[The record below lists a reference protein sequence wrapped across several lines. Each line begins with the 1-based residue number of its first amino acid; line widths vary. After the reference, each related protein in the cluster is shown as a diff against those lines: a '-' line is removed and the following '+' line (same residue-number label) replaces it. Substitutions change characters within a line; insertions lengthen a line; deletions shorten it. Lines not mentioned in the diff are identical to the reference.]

1 MKSIDVNIKACLRL
15 MLSAAFFI
23 VLSVESAGAH
33 GNKKSDI
40 LIGAHGWYG
49 FDIEN
54 IRPQPL
60 TYNGYM
66 TYEASV
72 GFQTNP
78 ESGCQYAQAFGYPT
92 LSVGLSLASMGD
104 FKMADNTR
112 FPNLYSVFGSFER
125 SLLRTKVFSMGYQ
138 FDFGATYNPGR
149 YDPVGRPSDN
159 WLSSPFMAYFGAGAF
174 AKFHVGKHWEIGAD
188 FMFRHYSNGRL
199 ALPNE
204 ALNALGGGIFARYRL
219 QEYDWRKYKTYSKVE
234 NPEFDRGMQY
244 MITFGTGFHTCQGE
258 WRAYVQVDDNDQRL
272 TPQEKQEA
280 NSKLKAH
287 PKFSLSF
294 DALYRYSLRYATGIG
309 LDLFYSTNMKELA
322 AADKLLYSQEAINA
336 SPGYFPL
343 SVGVAVVQ
351 EVYWRNFAIH
361 VAIGAYPYRHK
372 GVNASSVVTES
383 DKALMDDDRER
394 GWHYE
399 KAGIRYYFPKLGD
412 TYLGFAIKSHSIKA
426 EYLEFSIGIRL

>member
-33 GNKKSDI
+33 GNRKSDI

-54 IRPQPL
+54 IRPTPL

-104 FKMADNTR
+104 FKMVDNTR

-125 SLLRTKVFSMGYQ
+125 SLLRTKAFSMGYQ

-149 YDPVGRPSDN
+149 YDPINRPSDN

-234 NPEFDRGMQY
+234 NPEFKKGMQY
-244 MITFGTGFHTCQGE
+244 MITAGFGVHTCQAE
-258 WRAYVQVDDNDQRL
+258 WNKYAYSDHLSDS
-272 TPQEKQEA
+272 PKQENPSKDEA
-280 NSKLKAH
+280 NSLKAH

-294 DALYRYSLRYATGIG
+294 DAVYRYSLRYATGIG
-309 LDLFYSTNMKELA
+309 VDMFYSSNMKELK
-322 AADKLLYSQEAINA
+322 AADLVLYGEDAVNNCKGY
-336 SPGYFPL
+336 SPISLGIAL
-343 SVGVAVVQ
+343 VQ
-351 EVYWRNFAIH
+351 EVYYRNFAIH
-361 VAIGAYPYRHK
+361 VAIGAYPYRVK
-372 GVNASSVVTES
+372 GVS
-383 DKALMDDDRER
+383 DKALNDKFDDRER